1 MPRKKRN
8 AKRPARRGGAILP
21 LLLAILLGVGSQ
33 FLPQDT
39 TPDLPDTSY
48 TLSEIPAYSGEPY
61 VTLNN
66 NVPDFPDTDKTTVA
80 FEYYSP
86 LDSLGRCGAAY
97 ANIGTELMP
106 TEERGEIGMVKPT
119 GWHTARYD
127 CVEGSYLYNRCHL
140 IAYMLTGEN
149 ANEENLITGTRY
161 LNTTGMLPFER
172 AVADYIE
179 ETGNHVL
186 YRSTPIFEG
195 DDLLARGVE
204 LEAYSVE
211 DEGAGVQFHVFLYN
225 VQPGIELDYTTG
237 DHRLAEE

>member
-1 MPRKKRN
+1 MSPRSQKKRP
-8 AKRPARRGGAILP
+8 RARRGGGLLT
-21 LLLAILLGVGSQ
+21 LLLALLLAAGSQ
-33 FLPQDT
+33 LLPQSSTQTDT
-39 TPDLPDTSY
+39 AY
-48 TLSEIPAYSGEPY
+48 TLSTLPAYAGEPY

-86 LDSLGRCGAAY
+86 LDKLGRCGAAY
-97 ANIGTELMP
+97 ANIGVELMP

-119 GWHTARYD
+119 GWHTVRYD
-127 CVEGSYLYNRCHL
+127 CVEGKYLYNRCHL

-149 ANEENLITGTRY
+149 ANEQNLITGTRY

-179 ETGNHVL
+179 DTGNHVL
-186 YRSTPIFEG
+186 YRATPIFEG

-211 DEGAGVQFHVFLYN
+211 DKGAGIEFHVFLYN
-225 VQPGIELDYTTG
+225 VQPGVELDYATG
-237 DHRLAEE
+237 ENWLSEVE